1 MTFVPDDLFNMI
13 WPVIWLDTLESRD
26 NTLVLDIPNSMI
38 NQSKQFESL
47 QRNIVASRSNFF
59 FFFGGG
65 GSLSKSNLGEGGIKF

>member
-47 QRNIVASRSNFF
+47 QRNIVASRPNFF
-59 FFFGGG
+59 LGGG

>member
-59 FFFGGG
+59 FLGGG